1 METQDTKKIKATSF
15 DIDDFDMEHLTQL
28 LKDRHLHEAREL
40 LSECNEVDLAE
51 ILSELDD
58 EELPIAF
65 RILPKEL
72 AADAF
77 SYLEPETQETLI
89 HAFSDKELNFIVA
102 NLFLDDTVDMIEEM
116 PANVVKR
123 ILMITDPVTRREI
136 NELLKYPE
144 DSAGSIMTT
153 EYVRLQEEMTVQE
166 AFDRIR
172 KVGVDK
178 ETIYTCYVTN
188 AKRELLGVV
197 TIKDLLLSAYE
208 TEIRDIMETNVIY
221 VNTMEDQ
228 EKVAHDFDRYNFLS
242 IPVVD
247 KEHRLVGIITF
258 DDVIDVLQEENT
270 EDIERMAAIIPTD
283 KPYMKTSAFE
293 TFKKRIPW
301 LLLLMISATF
311 TGAIIAHYEEALGA
325 YVVLTAYIPMLMDTG
340 GNAGSQASVSIIRG
354 LSLEEIEFSDIFRIQ
369 GKEFLVSLLC
379 GATLAVAN
387 FIKLVC
393 FDGVTVTIALVV
405 CLTLICTVI
414 VAKFV
419 GCSLPILAKKVG
431 FDPAVMASPF
441 ITTIVDA
448 LSLLIYFQFASHI
461 LHLQA

>member
-1 METQDTKKIKATSF
+1 
-15 DIDDFDMEHLTQL
+15 
-28 LKDRHLHEAREL
+28 
-40 LSECNEVDLAE
+40 
-51 ILSELDD
+51 
-58 EELPIAF
+58 
-65 RILPKEL
+65 
-72 AADAF
+72 
-77 SYLEPETQETLI
+77 
-89 HAFSDKELNFIVA
+89 
-102 NLFLDDTVDMIEEM
+102 MIEEM
-116 PANVVKR
+116 PASVVQR
-123 ILMITDPVTRREI
+123 ILRNTDPVTRREI

-153 EYVRLQEEMTVQE
+153 EYVRLQEGMTVRE

-197 TIKDLLLSAYE
+197 TIKDLLLSEYE
-208 TEIRDIMETNVIY
+208 TQIRDIMETNIIY
-221 VNTMEDQ
+221 VTTTEDQ
-228 EKVAHDFDRYNFLS
+228 EKVAHSFDRYNFLS
-242 IPVVD
+242 LPVVD
-247 KEHRLVGIITF
+247 NEQRLVGIITF

-283 KPYMKTSAFE
+283 KPYMKTTAFE

-311 TGAIIAHYEEALGA
+311 TGAIITHYEQALGA

-354 LSLEEIEFSDIFRIQ
+354 LSLEEIEFRDIFRIQ
-369 GKEFLVSLLC
+369 GKEFFVSLMC

-387 FIKLVC
+387 FCKLIFIDKVEMIVA
-393 FDGVTVTIALVV
+393 FVV
-405 CLTLICTVI
+405 CITLVCTVI

-419 GCSLPILAKKVG
+419 GCSLPILAKKIG

-448 LSLLIYFQFASHI
+448 ISLLIYFQFASHI
-461 LHLQA
+461 LGI

>member
-1 METQDTKKIKATSF
+1 MDNQDVKKVETANF
-15 DIDDFDMEHLTQL
+15 DIDDFDMERLSRL
-28 LKDRHLHEAREL
+28 LKDRKLHEAREL
-40 LSECNEVDLAE
+40 LSEQNEVDLAE
-51 ILSELDD
+51 ILGELEE
-58 EELPIAF
+58 EELSIAF

-72 AADAF
+72 AADTF
-77 SYLEPETQETLI
+77 SYLEPETQEALI
-89 HAFSDKELNFIVA
+89 RAFSDKELNYIIE
-102 NLFLDDTVDMIEEM
+102 NLFIDDTVDMIEEM
-116 PANVVKR
+116 PASVVQR
-123 ILMITDPVTRREI
+123 ILRNTDPVTRREI

-153 EYVRLQEEMTVQE
+153 EYVRLQEGMTVRE

-197 TIKDLLLSAYE
+197 TIKDLLLAEYE
-208 TEIRDIMETNVIY
+208 TQIRDIMETNVLY
-221 VNTMEDQ
+221 VTTTEDQ
-228 EKVAHDFDRYNFLS
+228 EKVAHSFDRYNFLAL
-242 IPVVD
+242 PVVD
-247 KEHRLVGIITF
+247 NEQRLVGIITF

-283 KPYMKTSAFE
+283 KPYMKTTAFE

-311 TGAIIAHYEEALGA
+311 TGAIITHYEQALGA

-369 GKEFLVSLLC
+369 GKEFFVSLMC
-379 GATLAVAN
+379 GVTLAIAN
-387 FIKLVC
+387 FCKLLFIDKVEMI
-393 FDGVTVTIALVV
+393 VALVV
-405 CLTLICTVI
+405 CATLVCTVI

-448 LSLLIYFQFASHI
+448 ISLLIYFQFASHI
-461 LHLQA
+461 LGI

>member
-1 METQDTKKIKATSF
+1 MDNQDVKKVETTGF
-15 DIDDFDMEHLTQL
+15 DIDEFDMEHLSQL
-28 LKDRHLHEAREL
+28 LKDRKLHEAREL
-40 LSECNEVDLAE
+40 LSALNEVDLAE
-51 ILSELDD
+51 ILGELDE
-58 EELPIAF
+58 EELSIAF

-77 SYLEPETQETLI
+77 SYLEPETQEALI
-89 HAFSDKELNFIVA
+89 RAFSDKELGFIIE

-116 PANVVKR
+116 PASVVQR
-123 ILMITDPVTRREI
+123 ILRNTDPVTRREI

-153 EYVRLQEEMTVQE
+153 EYVRLQEEMTVRE

-197 TIKDLLLSAYE
+197 TIKDLLLAEYE
-208 TEIRDIMETNVIY
+208 TRIRDIMETNIIY
-221 VNTMEDQ
+221 VTTTEDQ
-228 EKVAHDFDRYNFLS
+228 EKVAHSFDRYNFLS
-242 IPVVD
+242 LPVVD
-247 KEHRLVGIITF
+247 NEQRLVGIITF

-283 KPYMKTSAFE
+283 KPYMKTTAFE

-311 TGAIIAHYEEALGA
+311 TGAIITHYEQALGA

-369 GKEFLVSLLC
+369 GKEFFVSLMC

-387 FIKLVC
+387 FGKLIF
-393 FDGVTVTIALVV
+393 FDKVEIVVAAVV
-405 CLTLICTVI
+405 CLTLVCTVI

-419 GCSLPILAKKVG
+419 GCSLPILAKKIG

-461 LHLQA
+461 LGI

>member
-1 METQDTKKIKATSF
+1 MENLT
-15 DIDDFDMEHLTQL
+15 IDELNEMLKNRQL
-28 LKDRHLHEAREL
+28 HAIRERL
-40 LSECNEVDLAE
+40 VEMNEVDLAE
-51 ILSELDD
+51 LLSSLD
-58 EELPIAF
+58 EEQQSIAF

-72 AADAF
+72 AADTF
-77 SYLEPETQETLI
+77 SYLESETQQNLI
-89 HAFSDKELNFIVA
+89 TALSDKELNYIIE

-123 ILMITDPVTRREI
+123 ILSNTDPVTRREI

-153 EYVRLQEEMTVQE
+153 EYVRLQEGMTVQQ

-197 TIKDLLLSAYE
+197 TIKDLLLSEYE
-208 TEIRDIMETNVIY
+208 TEIRDIMETNIIY
-221 VNTMEDQ
+221 VTTTEDQ
-228 EKVAHDFDRYNFLS
+228 EKVAHSFDRYNFLS
-242 IPVVD
+242 LPVVD
-247 KEHRLVGIITF
+247 NEHRLVGIITF

-283 KPYMKTSAFE
+283 KPYIKTSAFE
-293 TFKKRIPW
+293 TYKKRIPW

-311 TGAIIAHYEEALGA
+311 TGAIIAHYEAALGA

-354 LSLEEIEFSDIFRIQ
+354 ISLEEIEFKDIFRIQ
-369 GKEFLVSLLC
+369 GKEFFVSLMC
-379 GATLAVAN
+379 GGTLAVAN
-387 FIKLVC
+387 FIKLLV
-393 FDGVTVTIALVV
+393 FDKVTVIIALVV
-405 CLTLICTVI
+405 CLTLLCTVI

-448 LSLLIYFQFASHI
+448 ISLLIYFQFASHI
-461 LHLQA
+461 LGV

>member
-1 METQDTKKIKATSF
+1 MEKLSIEEVT
-15 DIDDFDMEHLTQL
+15 
-28 LKDRHLHEAREL
+28 EL
-40 LSECNEVDLAE
+40 LQERKLHQLREMLSEMNEVDLAE
-51 ILSELDD
+51 LLSQLN
-58 EELPIAF
+58 EEQLSIVF

-72 AADAF
+72 AAETF
-77 SYLEPETQETLI
+77 SYLEVETQQLLI
-89 HAFSDKELNFIVA
+89 HALSDRELNYLIE
-102 NLFLDDTVDMIEEM
+102 NLFIDDTVDMIEEM

-123 ILMITDPVTRREI
+123 ILSNTDPVTRREI

-153 EYVRLQEEMTVQE
+153 EYVRLQEGMTVQQS
-166 AFDRIR
+166 FDRIR

-197 TIKDLLLSAYE
+197 TIKDLLLSNYE
-208 TEIRDIMETNVIY
+208 TEIRDIMETNVVY
-221 VNTMEDQ
+221 VHTVEDQ
-228 EKVAHDFDRYNFLS
+228 EKVVHTFDRYDFMSL
-242 IPVVD
+242 PVVD
-247 KEHRLVGIITF
+247 NEQRLVGIITF

-283 KPYMKTSAFE
+283 KSYMKTGAFE
-293 TFKKRIPW
+293 TYKKRIPW

-311 TGAIIAHYEEALGA
+311 TGAIIAHYETALGA

-354 LSLEEIEFSDIFRIQ
+354 ISLEEIQFSDIFRIQ

-387 FIKLVC
+387 FLKLII
-393 FDGVTVTIALVV
+393 FDKVTVVIALVV
-405 CLTLICTVI
+405 CATLICTVI

-448 LSLLIYFQFASHI
+448 ISLLIYFQFASHI
-461 LHLQA
+461 LDI

>member
-1 METQDTKKIKATSF
+1 MENQDVKKVEAPSF
-15 DIDDFDMEHLTQL
+15 DIDEFDMEHLTQL
-28 LKDRHLHEAREL
+28 LKDRKLHEAREL
-40 LSECNEVDLAE
+40 LSEQNEVDLAE
-51 ILSELDD
+51 ILGELDE
-58 EELPIAF
+58 EELSIAF

-72 AADAF
+72 AADTF
-77 SYLEPETQETLI
+77 SYLEPETQEALI
-89 HAFSDKELNFIVA
+89 RAFSDKELGFIIE

-116 PANVVKR
+116 PASVVQR
-123 ILMITDPVTRREI
+123 ILRNTDPVTRREI

-153 EYVRLQEEMTVQE
+153 EYVRLQEEMTVRE

-197 TIKDLLLSAYE
+197 TIKDLLLAEYE
-208 TEIRDIMETNVIY
+208 TQIRDIMETNIIY
-221 VNTMEDQ
+221 VTTTEDQ
-228 EKVAHDFDRYNFLS
+228 EKVAHSFDRYNFLS
-242 IPVVD
+242 LPVVD
-247 KEHRLVGIITF
+247 NEQRLVGIITF

-283 KPYMKTSAFE
+283 KPYMKTTAFE

-311 TGAIIAHYEEALGA
+311 TGAIITHYEKALGA

-369 GKEFLVSLLC
+369 GKEFFVSLMC

-387 FIKLVC
+387 FCKLIF
-393 FDGVTVTIALVV
+393 FDKVEIVVALVV
-405 CLTLICTVI
+405 CLTLVCTVI

-461 LHLQA
+461 LKL

>member
-1 METQDTKKIKATSF
+1 MENQETKKVETKAF
-15 DIDDFDMEHLTQL
+15 DIDDFDMERLSQL
-28 LKDRHLHEAREL
+28 LKDRKLHEAREL
-40 LSECNEVDLAE
+40 LSEQNEVDLAE
-51 ILSELDD
+51 ILGELEE
-58 EELPIAF
+58 EELSIAF

-72 AADAF
+72 AADTF
-77 SYLEPETQETLI
+77 SYLEPETQEKLI
-89 HAFSDKELNFIVA
+89 RAFSDKELNYIIE

-116 PANVVKR
+116 PASVVQR
-123 ILMITDPVTRREI
+123 ILRNTDPVTRREI

-153 EYVRLQEEMTVQE
+153 EYVRLQEGMTVRE

-197 TIKDLLLSAYE
+197 TIKDLLLSEYE
-208 TEIRDIMETNVIY
+208 TQIRDIMETNIIY
-221 VNTMEDQ
+221 VTTTEDQ
-228 EKVAHDFDRYNFLS
+228 EKVAHSFDRYNFLS
-242 IPVVD
+242 LPVVD
-247 KEHRLVGIITF
+247 NEQRLVGIITF

-283 KPYMKTSAFE
+283 KPYMKTTAFE

-311 TGAIIAHYEEALGA
+311 TGAIITHYEEALGA

-354 LSLEEIEFSDIFRIQ
+354 LSLEEIEFRDIFRIQ
-369 GKEFLVSLLC
+369 GKEFFVSLMC

-387 FIKLVC
+387 FCKLIFIDKVEVIVA
-393 FDGVTVTIALVV
+393 FVV
-405 CLTLICTVI
+405 CITLVCTVI

-419 GCSLPILAKKVG
+419 GCSLPILAKKIG

-448 LSLLIYFQFASHI
+448 ISLLIYFQFASHI
-461 LHLQA
+461 LGI

>member
-1 METQDTKKIKATSF
+1 MDNITENKLEAEALQEMLS
-15 DIDDFDMEHLTQL
+15 E
-28 LKDRHLHEAREL
+28 RRLHEARER
-40 LSECNEVDLAE
+40 LSQLNEVDLAE
-51 ILSELDD
+51 LLSELS
-58 EELPIAF
+58 EEQLSIAF

-72 AADAF
+72 AADTF
-77 SYLEPETQETLI
+77 SYLESETQQELI
-89 HAFSDKELNFIVA
+89 QALSDKELNFLIE

-123 ILMITDPVTRREI
+123 ILSNTDPVTRREI

-153 EYVRLQEEMTVQE
+153 EYVRLQEAMTVQQ

-188 AKRELLGVV
+188 AKRELMGVV
-197 TIKDLLLSAYE
+197 TIKDLLLNDYE
-208 TEIRDIMETNVIY
+208 TLIGDIMETNLIY
-221 VNTMEDQ
+221 ATTTEDQ
-228 EKVAHDFDRYNFLS
+228 EKVAHSFDRYDLLA

-247 KEHRLVGIITF
+247 TDHRLVGIITF

-283 KPYMKTSAFE
+283 KPYIKTSAFE
-293 TFKKRIPW
+293 TYKKRIPW
-301 LLLLMISATF
+301 LLLLMVSATF
-311 TGAIIAHYEEALGA
+311 TGSIIAHYEQALGA

-354 LSLEEIEFSDIFRIQ
+354 ISLEEIEFKDIFRIQ
-369 GKEFLVSLLC
+369 GKEFFVSLLC
-379 GATLAVAN
+379 GVTLAIAN
-387 FIKLVC
+387 FVKLLV

-405 CLTLICTVI
+405 CLTLVCTVI

-419 GCSLPILAKKVG
+419 GCSLPILAKRVG

-448 LSLLIYFQFASHI
+448 LSLLIYFQFASHMLGI
-461 LHLQA
+461 

>member
-1 METQDTKKIKATSF
+1 MDNITENKLEAEALQEMLS
-15 DIDDFDMEHLTQL
+15 E
-28 LKDRHLHEAREL
+28 RRLHEARER
-40 LSECNEVDLAE
+40 LSQLNEVDLAE
-51 ILSELDD
+51 LLSELS
-58 EELPIAF
+58 EEQLSIAF

-72 AADAF
+72 AADTF
-77 SYLEPETQETLI
+77 SYLESETQQELI
-89 HAFSDKELNFIVA
+89 QALSDKELNFLIE

-123 ILMITDPVTRREI
+123 ILSNTDPVTRREI

-153 EYVRLQEEMTVQE
+153 EYVRLQEAMTVQQ

-188 AKRELLGVV
+188 AKRELMGVV
-197 TIKDLLLSAYE
+197 TIKDLLLNDYE
-208 TEIRDIMETNVIY
+208 TLIGDIMETNLIY
-221 VNTMEDQ
+221 ATTTEDQ
-228 EKVAHDFDRYNFLS
+228 EKVAHSFDRYDLLA

-247 KEHRLVGIITF
+247 TDHRLVGIITF

-283 KPYMKTSAFE
+283 KPYIKTGPFE
-293 TFKKRIPW
+293 TYKKRIPW
-301 LLLLMISATF
+301 LLLLMVSATF
-311 TGAIIAHYEEALGA
+311 TGSIIAHYEQALGA

-354 LSLEEIEFSDIFRIQ
+354 ISLEEIEFKDIFRIQ
-369 GKEFLVSLLC
+369 GKEFFVSLLC
-379 GATLAVAN
+379 GVTLAVAN
-387 FIKLVC
+387 FIKLLV

-419 GCSLPILAKKVG
+419 GCSLPILAKRVG

-448 LSLLIYFQFASHI
+448 LSLLIYFQFASHMLGI
-461 LHLQA
+461 